1 MLRKLKPDRGIQG
14 LIPAIASLLIFF
26 FTAIVLNLS
35 VAFNVLGG
43 IMIFYAF
50 IFGFWSFI
58 KSTNYYFLI
67 SAFYLLAFGT
77 LLILFDLPDDFNGPA
92 PKFTDEL
99 KVGLL
104 FVYFFMFWLMYVGYQ
119 KKLKYRGRE
128 IMELAAWDVEA
139 GPESYTERPRPAGVV
154 DYSKYDI
161 IDFGNYLK
169 KILLCYPFQEENRVV
184 MVPIKHGAEFELL
197 FKPNYEYLSKT
208 WISFDFEGQVSVH
221 ISRKDY
227 LDYKE
232 DLAFDHL
239 CESLGQLFITFADFY
254 MKGNK
259 VRILDR
265 LNSVKIGLFS

>member
-14 LIPAIASLLIFF
+14 LVPAIISLLIFF
-26 FTAIVLNLS
+26 FTAIVFKLS
-35 VAFNVLGG
+35 LAFDVLGG
-43 IMIFYAF
+43 IMIIYAF
-50 IFGFWSFI
+50 AFGFWSFV
-58 KSTNYYFLI
+58 KSTNLYFLI

-77 LLILFDLPDDFNGPA
+77 ILILLDLPDDFNGPA

-104 FVYFFMFWLMYVGYQ
+104 FVYFFMFWLMYVGYK

-128 IMELAAWDVEA
+128 IMELAAWDVEE

-154 DYSKYDI
+154 EYSKYDI
-161 IDFGNYLK
+161 IDFANYMR
-169 KILLCYPFQEENRVV
+169 KILVSMNYQEENRVLL
-184 MVPIKHGAEFELL
+184 VPVKQGEEFKIL
-197 FKPNYEYLSKT
+197 FNPNYNYLEKT
-208 WISFDFEGQVSVH
+208 WISFDFDGQVSVH
-221 ISRKDY
+221 ISRQDY

>member
-1 MLRKLKPDRGIQG
+1 
-14 LIPAIASLLIFF
+14 
-26 FTAIVLNLS
+26 
-35 VAFNVLGG
+35 
-43 IMIFYAF
+43 
-50 IFGFWSFI
+50 
-58 KSTNYYFLI
+58 
-67 SAFYLLAFGT
+67 
-77 LLILFDLPDDFNGPA
+77 
-92 PKFTDEL
+92 
-99 KVGLL
+99 
-104 FVYFFMFWLMYVGYQ
+104 MYVGYQ

-154 DYSKYDI
+154 EYSKYDI

-169 KILLCYPFQEENRVV
+169 KILVCYPFQEENRVV

-197 FKPNYEYLSKT
+197 FKPDYDYLSKT

>member
-14 LIPAIASLLIFF
+14 LVPAIVSLLIFF
-26 FTAIVLNLS
+26 LTAIVINLE
-35 VAFNVLGG
+35 VAFKVLGS
-43 IMIFYAF
+43 IMILYAF

-67 SAFYLLAFGT
+67 STFYLLAFGI
-77 LLILFDLPDDFNGPA
+77 LLNLFHLPDDFSGPA
-92 PKFTDEL
+92 PKFTNEL

-104 FVYFFMFWLMYVGYQ
+104 FVYFFLFWLMYVGYQ

-128 IMELAAWDVEA
+128 IMELAAWDVED

-154 DYSKYDI
+154 EYSKYDI
-161 IDFGNYLK
+161 IDFANYLK
-169 KILLCYPFQEENRVV
+169 KILVCMNYQEENRVLL
-184 MVPIKHGAEFELL
+184 VPVKQGKEFGVLYN
-197 FKPNYEYLSKT
+197 PYYNYLEKT
-208 WISFDFEGQVSVH
+208 WISFDFDGQVSVH
-221 ISRKDY
+221 ISRQDY